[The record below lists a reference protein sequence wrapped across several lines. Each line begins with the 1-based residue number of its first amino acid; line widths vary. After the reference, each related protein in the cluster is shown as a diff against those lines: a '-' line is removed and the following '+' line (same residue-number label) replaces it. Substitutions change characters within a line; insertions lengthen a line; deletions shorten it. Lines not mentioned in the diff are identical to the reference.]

1 MLALCSLAVESRE
14 PSESRELKFETL
26 EKSIGPSGGKTG
38 HRIPRKKYKILTLP
52 VAQQWHLS
60 DRRTPR
66 VHKTLHVGDKLL
78 LLRGGLPLA
87 PPYRGRGRSSDCG
100 YN

>member
-1 MLALCSLAVESRE
+1 MLAFCSLTIESRE
-14 PSESRELKFETL
+14 MKFETL
-26 EKSIGPSGGKTG
+26 EKSISSSGGKTG
-38 HRIPRKKYKILTLP
+38 HRIPRKNNKILTLP

-78 LLRGGLPLA
+78 FLRGDLPLA
-87 PPYRGRGRSSDCG
+87 PPHRGRGRPPDRG